1 MLSRYSRPVMEQIWS
16 LKNQYQT
23 WLTVEIAIDK
33 AWNQLGVVPPI
44 VTSL

>member
-33 AWNQLGVVPPI
+33 AGINWE
-44 VTSL
+44 